1 MVGVAAGVGVET
13 AAAVA
18 GVAVSLASGLGPSSG
33 PSPHAAMA
41 AAINSIA
48 TTTYHLFDTL
58 TTLTSEAQ
66 RASLHMYSLAI
77 HTATWDLPRSSFL

>member
-1 MVGVAAGVGVET
+1 MVGVAAGVGVKT

-18 GVAVSLASGLGPSSG
+18 GVAVSLASGLGPSSA
-33 PSPHAAMA
+33 PSPQATMA

-48 TTTYHLFDTL
+48 TTTYHLFD
-58 TTLTSEAQ
+58 TLTSEAQ

-77 HTATWDLPRSSFL
+77 HTAT